1 MNILR
6 IFSYNETVDSFLVIF
21 KEIAEDKFLMEIK
34 LNFQNIRRVKIRD
47 ESRTYKALHKW

>member
-34 LNFQNIRRVKIRD
+34 LNFQNIRRVKIGD